1 MKLKNYFKYKNQL
14 EIQPFQSSFNVLKS
28 VLYYFSFLGNLF
40 LILFGF
46 FFIKNV
52 TDSIQPLFPYQ
63 SVVFGVFV
71 ALFLTGYE
79 LFKRYA
85 LEQFVISV
93 LKTKKITIN
102 TFLGLFVGL
111 GLIAGSFYLSLN
123 GAHRLIDK
131 SSSIENK
138 VDATV
143 SSKTD
148 SISSIYVKRIES
160 FEKRRDNKQL
170 ALDKILAGSDSTG
183 NYNFQQRKNI
193 KTFEVDINILNKEIA
208 TIEAE
213 RDAKISQVDS
223 TLTTKLTSKAE
234 KELDINKENDT
245 AFVFM
250 TFFLEFIILIGVGFH
265 GYYIIGSYMEMK
277 KLLSSKPQIE
287 TRYKLLNILYT
298 NRKKGNII
306 PSSKDINTLI
316 ELNKFNIK
324 PEEVKEFFE
333 FIEAT
338 HIVLD
343 DKINLEYK
351 DALIEI
357 EKLLIV

>member
-1 MKLKNYFKYKNQL
+1 MKLSKYFQLKKIL
-14 EIQPFQSSFNVLKS
+14 EIQPFQSSFSTLKE

-131 SSSIENK
+131 SSSIENS
-138 VDATV
+138 VDVTV

-148 SISSIYVKRIES
+148 SISAIYAKRIES
-160 FEKRRDNKQL
+160 FEKRRDNKQS
-170 ALDKILAGSDSTG
+170 ALDKILGGSDETG
-183 NYNFQQRKNI
+183 NYNYQQRRNI
-193 KTFEVDINILNKEIA
+193 KTFEVDINKLNKEIA

-234 KELDINKENDT
+234 KELDVNKENDT

-265 GYYIIGSYMEMK
+265 GYYTIGSYMEMK
-277 KLLSSKPQIE
+277 KLLVSKPQIE
-287 TRYKLLNILYT
+287 TRYRLLEILYT
-298 NRKKGNII
+298 NRKIEDNIPQKESI
-306 PSSKDINTLI
+306 LTLIKLNNLNITESQVDEFYEFCIATGITNETYIKVNKDIA
-316 ELNKFNIK
+316 IK
-324 PEEVKEFFE
+324 
-333 FIEAT
+333 
-338 HIVLD
+338 
-343 DKINLEYK
+343 
-351 DALIEI
+351 EI
-357 EKLLIV
+357 EKLLVI

>member
-1 MKLKNYFKYKNQL
+1 MKLSKYFQLKKIL
-14 EIQPFQSSFNVLKS
+14 EIQPFQSSFSTLKE

-63 SVVFGVFV
+63 TVVFGVFV

-131 SSSIENK
+131 SLSIENS

-143 SSKTD
+143 TSKTD
-148 SISSIYVKRIES
+148 SISNIYAKRIES
-160 FEKRRDNKQL
+160 FEKRRDNKQS

-183 NYNFQQRKNI
+183 NYNYQQRRNI
-193 KTFEVDINILNKEIA
+193 KTFEVDINKLNKEIA

-213 RDAKISQVDS
+213 RDARILQVDS

-234 KELDINKENDT
+234 KELDVNKENDT

-265 GYYIIGSYMEMK
+265 GYYTIGSYMEMK
-277 KLLSSKPQIE
+277 KLLVSKPQIE
-287 TRYKLLNILYT
+287 TRYKLLEILYT
-298 NRKKGNII
+298 NRKKGDTI
-306 PSSKDINTLI
+306 PHKNLILTLI
-316 ELNKFNIK
+316 KLNNLNIT
-324 PEEVKEFFE
+324 EDQVNEFYE
-333 FIEAT
+333 FCTAT
-338 HIVLD
+338 SIVNETE
-343 DKINLEYK
+343 INLDKETAIK
-351 DALIEI
+351 EI
-357 EKLLIV
+357 EKLLVV

>member
-1 MKLKNYFKYKNQL
+1 MKLSKYFQLKKIL
-14 EIQPFQSSFNVLKS
+14 EIQPFQSSFIILKT
-28 VLYYFSFLGNLF
+28 VLYYFSFLGNIF

-52 TDSIQPLFPYQ
+52 TDSIPYLFPNQ
-63 SVVFGVFV
+63 TLFFGIFV
-71 ALFLTGYE
+71 GLFLTGYE

-102 TFLGLFVGL
+102 LFLGLIVSM

-123 GAHRLIDK
+123 GAHRLIDN
-131 SSSIENK
+131 SENITNT
-138 VDATV
+138 VDKTI

-148 SISSIYVKRIES
+148 SISAIYTKRIES
-160 FEKRRDNKQL
+160 FEKRRDNKQS

-183 NYNFQQRKNI
+183 NYNYQQRKNI
-193 KTFEVDINILNKEIA
+193 KTFETDINTLNKEISV
-208 TIEAE
+208 IEAE
-213 RDAKISQVDS
+213 RDSKISQVDS
-223 TLTTKLTSKAE
+223 TLTTKLTAKAE
-234 KELDINKENDT
+234 KQLDVNAENDL

-277 KLLSSKPQIE
+277 KILIQKPQIE

-298 NRKKGNII
+298 NRKKGSII
-306 PSSKDINTLI
+306 PFPKDINTI
-316 ELNKFNIK
+316 IYLNKLNISQDD
-324 PEEVKEFFE
+324 VKEFYD

-338 HIVLD
+338 NIVLE
-343 DKINLEYK
+343 DKINLDYI
-351 DALIEI
+351 DAVKEI
-357 EKLLIV
+357 ERLIIV